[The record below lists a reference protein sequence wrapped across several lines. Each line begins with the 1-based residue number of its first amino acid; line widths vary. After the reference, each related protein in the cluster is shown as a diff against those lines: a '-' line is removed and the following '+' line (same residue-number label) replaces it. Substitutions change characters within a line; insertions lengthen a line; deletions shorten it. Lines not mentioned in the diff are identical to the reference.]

1 MSNHRRTPQ
10 KATRLELLERG
21 SGPLGLRSRR
31 LIAWPRLAVL
41 LILLVSCA
49 GNQTGAD
56 QASVI
61 VVPDAY
67 RPAGWISSGDQLLVI
82 SAIGSSSLPF
92 FIAIEGSS
100 FQLAESTWD
109 FSGIHQSCLGISPD
123 GAAVL
128 YLVDQSPPGQYTGED
143 LYRTDISGQTVV
155 LLTGVTVYGCPAWAP
170 DSEQFAIV
178 LEEEKE
184 EGYEYRVSL
193 MSREGQVG
201 QDLLAGLP
209 EPVDDLAWSPDGQTM
224 AYVEYRTERLKT
236 LSLDKTKYATVAAGH
251 DEWIGASSPTWS
263 PNGQYI
269 AYIEEPFMTQF
280 GGGHLVVI
288 RSDGSDKQY
297 LLRLEDE
304 DGEEG
309 APIVGYLYS
318 NPLWSPRG
326 DYIAVSRLRSGQE
339 YGIPPYEMVLVPVP
353 DQFQP

>member
-1 MSNHRRTPQ
+1 MSNRRRTTQ
-10 KATRLELLERG
+10 KATWLKPLDRG
-21 SGPLGLRSRR
+21 SRPLDSRSRR

-41 LILLVSCA
+41 LMLLVSCA
-49 GNQTGAD
+49 GNQAEAD
-56 QASVI
+56 KASVI

-67 RPAGWISSGDQLLVI
+67 RPAGWVSDGDQLLVI
-82 SAIGSSSLPF
+82 PLTGLPF

-100 FQLAESTWD
+100 FQMAESAWD
-109 FSGIHQSCLGISPD
+109 FSGIQRSCLRISPD
-123 GAAVL
+123 GTAVL
-128 YLVDQSPPGQYTGED
+128 YVVDQSPPGQYTGEN
-143 LYRTDISGQTVV
+143 LYRTDISGQTVI
-155 LLTGVTVYGCPAWAP
+155 LLTGVTTYGCPAWAP
-170 DSEQFAIV
+170 DSAQFAIV
-178 LEEEKE
+178 LGEEKE

-209 EPVDDLAWSPDGQTM
+209 EPVDDLAWSPDGQTL
-224 AYVEYRTERLKT
+224 AYIDDLKA
-236 LSLDKTKYATVAAGH
+236 LKLVSLDGANHTTLVEVYDDSEFEFVAT
-251 DEWIGASSPTWS
+251 PTWS

-318 NPLWSPRG
+318 NPMWSPRG

-339 YGIPPYEMVLVPVP
+339 YGIPPPYEMVLFPVP